1 MKALLFGG
9 AFNPV
14 TRAHVELAQLALEKT
29 GRECVIFLPSQSH
42 YIEKDEQKNY
52 ALSEKQRL
60 YLLKKCQESRPWM
73 KVSHYDLD
81 QESQPRT
88 YQSLQAMKKEG
99 YDCALLMGDDQFLKM
114 ESTWLYGENIAKEF
128 GIVCLEREKK
138 VLEEVKKHPFLMKLM
153 PYVQVIVSPG
163 WSRTVSSSQI
173 RFWLEDMDSYKEAV
187 EKVLPFS
194 LAVLQEVL

>member
-99 YDCALLMGDDQFLKM
+99 YDCAIISLFFHRLKTLIRARLTLL
-114 ESTWLYGENIAKEF
+114 I
-128 GIVCLEREKK
+128 
-138 VLEEVKKHPFLMKLM
+138 
-153 PYVQVIVSPG
+153 
-163 WSRTVSSSQI
+163 
-173 RFWLEDMDSYKEAV
+173 
-187 EKVLPFS
+187 
-194 LAVLQEVL
+194 

>member
-1 MKALLFGG
+1 
-9 AFNPV
+9 
-14 TRAHVELAQLALEKT
+14 
-29 GRECVIFLPSQSH
+29 
-42 YIEKDEQKNY
+42 
-52 ALSEKQRL
+52 
-60 YLLKKCQESRPWM
+60 M

-163 WSRTVSSSQI
+163 WSRTVSSSQV
-173 RFWLEDMDSYKEAV
+173 RFWLQDMDSYKEEL

>member
-60 YLLKKCQESRPWM
+60 YLLKKCHESRPWM

-81 QESQPRT
+81 QEGQPRT

-163 WSRTVSSSQI
+163 WSRTVSSSQV
-173 RFWLEDMDSYKEAV
+173 RFWLQDMDSYKEEL

>member
-138 VLEEVKKHPFLMKLM
+138 VLEEVKNHPFLMKLM

-173 RFWLEDMDSYKEAV
+173 RFWLQDMDSYKEEL

>member
-29 GRECVIFLPSQSH
+29 GRECVVFLPSQSH

-163 WSRTVSSSQI
+163 WSRTVSSSQV
-173 RFWLEDMDSYKEAV
+173 RFWLQDMDSYKEEL

>member
-99 YDCALLMGDDQFLKM
+99 YDCTLLMGDDQFLKM

-163 WSRTVSSSQI
+163 WSRTVSSSQV
-173 RFWLEDMDSYKEAV
+173 RFWLQDIDSYKEEL